1 MNVRIAA
8 PRHRKFLVL
17 LSDYGSEPR
26 ATEVIKGVLPPSVP
40 ARAVAA
46 ESAFASGGAFW
57 GFCCL
62 SKKLV
67 VHIKVPQFEEVQR
80 HVFVVLVS
88 ADPFFEFDGGR
99 VLGGQEVQMTH
110 DVFEGACAFWSNAG
124 FVRVLGGHD
133 LAPSICVGSEP
144 AK

>member
-46 ESAFASGGAFW
+46 ESAFASGGAF
-57 GFCCL
+57 GGLRYL
-62 SKKLV
+62 SKKLH
-67 VHIKVPQFEEVQR
+67 VHIKVPCFQELGRYVFL
-80 HVFVVLVS
+80 VFVP
-88 ADPFFEFDGGR
+88 ADPFFEFSRAG
-99 VLGGQEVQMTH
+99 
-110 DVFEGACAFWSNAG
+110 VFFW
-124 FVRVLGGHD
+124 
-133 LAPSICVGSEP
+133 
-144 AK
+144 